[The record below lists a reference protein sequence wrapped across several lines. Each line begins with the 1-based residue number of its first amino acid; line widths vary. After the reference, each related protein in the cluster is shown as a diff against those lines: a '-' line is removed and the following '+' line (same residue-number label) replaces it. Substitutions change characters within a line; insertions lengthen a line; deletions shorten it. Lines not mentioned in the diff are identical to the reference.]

1 MPEPATLDALGP
13 LTEVSPQ
20 QRNAAIRAVC
30 AYALDVA
37 DARDM
42 LAALDLNPAV

>member
-20 QRNAAIRAVC
+20 QHMAAIRAVC
-30 AYALDVA
+30 AYALNAD

-42 LAALDLNPAV
+42 LAALNLNPAL